1 MGVKIEPDSTTSDDK
16 MAPRLSCLLVYISLF
31 NSAISK
37 SIPDTLTGK
46 SCKGKDFCENP
57 KDYPSEL
64 ILTLLKNTTIPQGLF
79 DEVPSNNRSANLLN
93 MITKDLINIIAKE
106 ESDTEEISNFIDD
119 RKPSSEQ
126 IVTTTE
132 FVDDSQNNGTILF

>member
-1 MGVKIEPDSTTSDDK
+1 MGSYNKPESTTSDDK
-16 MAPRLSCLLVYISLF
+16 MPPKLSCLLVFISLF

-37 SIPDTLTGK
+37 SIPDTRTGK

-64 ILTLLKNTTIPQGLF
+64 ILSLLKNTTIPQGLF
-79 DEVPSNNRSANLLN
+79 DEVPSKKRSANFFN

-106 ESDTEEISNFIDD
+106 ESDTEEISNFIEYE
-119 RKPSSEQ
+119 KPQNE
-126 IVTTTE
+126 TTTE
-132 FVDDSQNNGTILF
+132 FADGS

>member
-1 MGVKIEPDSTTSDDK
+1 MYFQDS
-16 MAPRLSCLLVYISLF
+16 R
-31 NSAISK
+31 
-37 SIPDTLTGK
+37 TGK

-79 DEVPSNNRSANLLN
+79 DEVPSKKRSANLLN

-106 ESDTEEISNFIDD
+106 ENYTEEISNAIEDEKPQNETTIEFTDD
-119 RKPSSEQ
+119 G
-126 IVTTTE
+126 
-132 FVDDSQNNGTILF
+132 SQNSETILIV

>member
-1 MGVKIEPDSTTSDDK
+1 MGSTTSDDK
-16 MAPRLSCLLVYISLF
+16 MAPRLSCLLVFISLCNF
-31 NSAISK
+31 SILK
-37 SIPDTLTGK
+37 SIPDSRTGK

-79 DEVPSNNRSANLLN
+79 DEVPSKKRSANLLN

-106 ESDTEEISNFIDD
+106 ERYTEEISNVIEDEKPQNETTIAFTDD
-119 RKPSSEQ
+119 G
-126 IVTTTE
+126 
-132 FVDDSQNNGTILF
+132 SQNSETIL